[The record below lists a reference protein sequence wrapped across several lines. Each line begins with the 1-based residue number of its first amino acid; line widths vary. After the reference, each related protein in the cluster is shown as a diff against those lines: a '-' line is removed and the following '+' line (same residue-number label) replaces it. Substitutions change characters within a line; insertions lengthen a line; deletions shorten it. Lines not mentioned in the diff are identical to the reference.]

1 MDSVSP
7 LIFRGEERGWIKSLS
22 SKYPRLGR
30 VVWYADHYLPLQHC
44 SYDRTEIMQDGRYN
58 VRDSRFYK
66 PYRPQYRLLEAWKL
80 QHYKRD
86 LRRAAKRGEVYHTY
100 WHPHNFTEY
109 TEINFR
115 QLERF
120 LACYQKQRD
129 RYGMQSLNMSELC
142 RLEVPDH
149 I

>member
-1 MDSVSP
+1 MQITICRCSIAAMIAPKSCRMVDTMSATAASISRTGRNTGCWRRGNCSIISEICGVRQSV
-7 LIFRGEERGWIKSLS
+7 
-22 SKYPRLGR
+22 
-30 VVWYADHYLPLQHC
+30 
-44 SYDRTEIMQDGRYN
+44 
-58 VRDSRFYK
+58 
-66 PYRPQYRLLEAWKL
+66 
-80 QHYKRD
+80 
-86 LRRAAKRGEVYHTY
+86 EVYHTY

>member
-1 MDSVSP
+1 M
-7 LIFRGEERGWIKSLS
+7 
-22 SKYPRLGR
+22 
-30 VVWYADHYLPLQHC
+30 
-44 SYDRTEIMQDGRYN
+44 
-58 VRDSRFYK
+58 
-66 PYRPQYRLLEAWKL
+66 
-80 QHYKRD
+80 
-86 LRRAAKRGEVYHTY
+86 YHTY

-120 LACYQKQRD
+120 LAYYQKQRD

-142 RLEVPDH
+142 RMKVPDH